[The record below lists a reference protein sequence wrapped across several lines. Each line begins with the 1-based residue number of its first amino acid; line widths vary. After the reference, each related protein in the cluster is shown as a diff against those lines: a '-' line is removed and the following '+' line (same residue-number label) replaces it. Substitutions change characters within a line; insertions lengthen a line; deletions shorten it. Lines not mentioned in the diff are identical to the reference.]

1 MSFAIDLAEQ
11 GRVPDFLVRLGIK
24 GLVQSRLRQET
35 RHYRDAAAFSRFCE
49 DMARSALAVHTDDA
63 NAQHYE
69 VPAAFFETVL
79 GHRLKYSCALFP
91 PSARS
96 LDDAEDLM
104 LALTCERARLAD
116 GMEILELGCGWGSLT
131 LWMAEAYPQSRI
143 TAVSNSGL
151 QREFID
157 KRAAALGLANIE
169 VITCDIN
176 NFETDKRFDRVVS
189 VEMFEHLRNYALLFE
204 RISGWLQPDG
214 MLFFHIFCHRHF
226 PYFFEDSGD
235 GDWMARQFFTGGM
248 MPSWELPLAFQS
260 HLTLVDRWALNGQHY
275 ARTCREWLARCD
287 HNKEKLLPIFA
298 ASNDPALSIVQ
309 FNRWRLFFLACE
321 SLFAANQGN
330 EWHVGHYLFRRV

>member
-1 MSFAIDLAEQ
+1 MSFVIALAEH
-11 GRVPDFLVRLGIK
+11 GRVPDFFVRLGIK
-24 GLVQSRLRQET
+24 GLVHSRLRQEA
-35 RHYRDAAAFSRFCE
+35 RHYREPGAYSRFYE
-49 DMARSALAVHTDDA
+49 AMATSPLAVHTHDA

-69 VPAAFFETVL
+69 VPVAFFETVL
-79 GHRLKYSCALFP
+79 GHRLKYSCALFS
-91 PSARS
+91 PSVES
-96 LDDAEDLM
+96 LDKAEDLM
-104 LALTCERARLAD
+104 LSLTCQRAQLLD

-131 LWMAEAYPQSRI
+131 LWMAKAYPQSRI
-143 TAVSNSGL
+143 TAVSNSSV

-157 KRAAALGLANIE
+157 QRAESMGLSNIE

-204 RISGWLQPDG
+204 RISSWLQPEG

-226 PYFFEDSGD
+226 PYFFEDSGKS
-235 GDWMARQFFTGGM
+235 DWMARQFFTGGM

-260 HLTLVDRWALNGQHY
+260 HLVLVDRWAISGEHY
-275 ARTCREWLARCD
+275 ARTCREWLVRCD
-287 HNKEKLLPIFA
+287 QNKERLLPIFA

-321 SLFAANQGN
+321 SLFAANKGN
-330 EWHVGHYLFRRV
+330 EWHVGHYLFRPV